1 MRAAAAFIFLCELLF
16 CCRTHLGKKSL
27 DPLTRPTHKKT
38 STRLLTHN
46 FCFLHKPLGG
56 DRDAISKDPVFIER
70 STSHRVG
77 YCSKWQGNPVGGLLL
92 PPQPRGGGKRAD
104 VRVSFYF
111 AQQDNC
117 ETWLAANFAV
127 QSESNSVQGL
137 KKLSELCKIK
147 SSGFKPLKHPVRQTR
162 FKPS

>member
-16 CCRTHLGKKSL
+16 CYRTHLGKISL

-56 DRDAISKDPVFIER
+56 DRDAISKDPVFIEK

-77 YCSKWQGNPVGGLLL
+77 NCSKWQGNPVGGLLL

-127 QSESNSVQGL
+127 QSGSNLVQGL
-137 KKLSELCKIK
+137 KKLSALGKIK
-147 SSGFKPLKHPVRQTR
+147 SKPLKHPVRQTR
-162 FKPS
+162 FKSS